1 MNDAYHPHCGGQR
14 HDTGGRDAPGHE
26 ELLTFVSVVISPDN
40 TVVDVVMK
48 AVDVSSHLG
57 VKEPDR

>member
-1 MNDAYHPHCGGQR
+1 MDVMQCQLFA
-14 HDTGGRDAPGHE
+14 AGHE